1 MTNFLEL
8 HPGGMEVMM
17 EVAGQT
23 RRRRI
28 SAPIRSRFELPCVV
42 PACERARARHGSA
55 VAQRSLLWRT
65 CPACSRQPG
74 NDATNEFEDIGHSES
89 AKKQLVEKTVFKGM
103 LVGAP
108 ERVSKRSHSADAGSG
123 GLGMTIAAV
132 VVMALVAVL
141 VQKFM

>member
-1 MTNFLEL
+1 M
-8 HPGGMEVMM
+8 
-17 EVAGQT
+17 
-23 RRRRI
+23 
-28 SAPIRSRFELPCVV
+28 
-42 PACERARARHGSA
+42 
-55 VAQRSLLWRT
+55 
-65 CPACSRQPG
+65 
-74 NDATNEFEDIGHSES
+74 
-89 AKKQLVEKTVFKGM
+89 EKTVFKGM